1 MSIQEILE
9 ALPKLTPA
17 ERLEVRSWLDSE
29 EFPESDALLAA
40 VDEGFRSM
48 EEGPMISMEQA
59 RETVRRCAFKS
70 R

>member
-17 ERLEVRSWLDSE
+17 ERLEVRSWLENE

-48 EEGPMISMEQA
+48 ETDRLLPLEQML
-59 RETVRRCAFKS
+59 ETAKQCATKS
-70 R
+70 K

>member
-1 MSIQEILE
+1 MSIEEILE

-17 ERLEVRSWLDSE
+17 ERLKVRSWLDSE

-48 EEGPMISMEQA
+48 ETDPLLPLGQML
-59 RETVRRCAFKS
+59 ETAKRCATKS
-70 R
+70 K

>member
-17 ERLEVRSWLDSE
+17 ERLEVRSWLENE

-48 EEGPMISMEQA
+48 ETDALLPLERML
-59 RETVRRCAFKS
+59 ETAKQCATKS
-70 R
+70 K

>member
-1 MSIQEILE
+1 MSLQEILE

-29 EFPESDALLAA
+29 EFPESDALLA

-48 EEGPMISMEQA
+48 EEGPMTSLEQA
-59 RETVRRCAFKS
+59 RETVS